1 MKDNRSPFALVDNN
15 REVAKEL
22 GITEQGAQ
30 HIKNVA
36 LQKALAMLKE
46 KGYKSSDFFGED
58 NDYTRNS

>member
-1 MKDNRSPFALVDNN
+1 MKDNRSPFDLVDNN

-36 LQKALAMLKE
+36 LQKARDLLKE
-46 KGYKSSDFFGED
+46 KGYKSTDFFGEEK
-58 NDYTRNS
+58 